1 MWKTGLDKL
10 QLVQPLDLKLLENR
24 NENSALNEQ
33 NVGVRRIT
41 RLKHSARAMRF

>member
-24 NENSALNEQ
+24 NEKYNIINE
-33 NVGVRRIT
+33 GFTASI
-41 RLKHSARAMRF
+41 L